1 MDDDIGAQALAALWI
16 DWTDHIVSF
25 HEEEGYERL
34 EFSSDEEKMNY
45 VLQKSSSGFRVQ

>member
-1 MDDDIGAQALAALWI
+1 MDDDTGARALPELWI

-25 HEEEGYERL
+25 HQEDGYERL

-45 VLQKSSSGFRVQ
+45 VLQKSSAGFRVQ